1 MQLGSATGV
10 FTVRSSYP
18 LALRAL
24 GRQNDSAAAAARLAN
39 LTATPPAVAQS
50 PDGYAL
56 FMAYVR
62 AHQNDTVALT
72 EN

>member
-24 GRQNDSAAAAARLAN
+24 GRQNDSASAAARLAN
-39 LTATPPAVAQS
+39 LTATPAAVAQS
-50 PDGYAL
+50 PDSYAL
-56 FMAYVR
+56 FIAYVR
-62 AHQNDTVALT
+62 AHQNDGVALT